1 MRDPFG
7 GHEPPAGAE
16 RRPAVC
22 SRTGRVQLN
31 RAPLRVAIVAPS
43 LRILGGQSVQADL
56 LLSQW
61 RHDAAVTAW
70 LVPHNPA
77 APGPLRWLQSIRYVR
92 TLVTEACYVPRLVRE
107 LPKAD
112 VVHIF
117 SASYVSFLLAPL
129 PALIIGRLL
138 GRPVIL
144 NYHSGEAPDHL
155 KRSRIARWA
164 AARATRIAVP
174 SRFLS
179 DVFAAFGF
187 TTTVIPNTL
196 PAGRFRYR
204 VRDPLRPAL
213 LSTRN
218 FEPIYDVASTIRAF
232 AIVQQQCA
240 SATLTLIGEGS
251 ERERLRELAL
261 GLRLHNVTFLGRV
274 APERICDAYASHDLY
289 VQTPTID
296 NMPLSVLEAFASG
309 LPVVSTGAGGV
320 PTILRDR
327 VDGLLAP
334 VNDDKAVAGC
344 ILQMLDDPDRA
355 RRMAASAHATLG
367 AYEWPRVRERWL
379 QLYEE
384 ATPRSAAAPD
394 PVSA

>member
-1 MRDPFG
+1 
-7 GHEPPAGAE
+7 
-16 RRPAVC
+16 V
-22 SRTGRVQLN
+22 
-31 RAPLRVAIVAPS
+31 
-43 LRILGGQSVQADL
+43 

-61 RHDAAVTAW
+61 HHDGAVTAW

-77 APGPLRWLQSIRYVR
+77 APRPLRWLQSVKYLR
-92 TLVTEACYVPRLVRE
+92 TLVTEACYVPRLIRE
-107 LPKAD
+107 LRNAD
-112 VVHIF
+112 VVHVF
-117 SASYVSFLLAPL
+117 SASYLSFLLAPL
-129 PALIIGRLL
+129 PALIVGRLL

-164 AARATRIAVP
+164 LGRATRIAVP

-187 TTTVIPNTL
+187 KTTVVPNTL
-196 PAGRFRYR
+196 PAGRFTYR

-218 FEPIYDVASTIRAF
+218 FEPNYDVASTLRAF
-232 AIVQQQCA
+232 ALVQQRYPA
-240 SATLTLIGEGS
+240 ARLTLIGDGS
-251 ERERLRELAL
+251 ERERLSELAL

-274 APERICDAYASHDLY
+274 APERICDEYAAHDVY

-296 NMPLSVLEAFASG
+296 NMPISMLEAFASG
-309 LPVVSTGAGGV
+309 LPVVSTRAGGV

-334 VNDDKAVAGC
+334 VNDERTVAAC
-344 ILQMLDDPDRA
+344 ILEMLDEPDRA
-355 RRMAASAHATLG
+355 RHMAASAHATLG
-367 AYEWPRVRERWL
+367 AYEWRHVRERWL
-379 QLYEE
+379 DLYEAVVPRPA
-384 ATPRSAAAPD
+384 ATAD
-394 PVSA
+394 PVRA